1 MIWLGIVLLFLGL
14 STGYVVANATLKK
27 QINGALRIDRSDP
40 DEAPYIFL
48 ELKESPQALERSK
61 YVTLEVIAKN
71 YISQD

>member
-1 MIWLGIVLLFLGL
+1 MFLAGIILLFLGL
-14 STGYVVANATLKK
+14 FVGYFAASIMLKK
-27 QINGALRIDRSDP
+27 HINGALRIDKSDP

-48 ELKESPQALERSK
+48 ELKENPQILERSK